1 MDGVST
7 AGAERIGAGQ
17 RRIHGV
23 AVINV
28 IAAPVVAKLMT
39 DQVGLAR
46 GTEPSFAK
54 AVPNVRTA
62 DGVEVGHTNGA
73 AIKVA
78 PAKHLDQIALN
89 TLLAANPMA
98 SNLIE
103 QAASISCVVGVTGV
117 ASDNDGRDGVRD
129 VDFWFIVKAIHIV
142 DIGVDFGLRISA
154 IVLVELVIHIT
165 RQFAFIEKPAEK
177 SGRQVRNFFEA
188 ILKFFIR
195 KDRKVVDSARSFAW
209 FYFGFMS

>member
-1 MDGVST
+1 MIGRAILTQSKEEATTALTSTFVKICAESGIEAARAGIGNSGSNAVAGSSGCLDGVST
-7 AGAERIGAGQ
+7 VGAERIGAGQ
-17 RRIHGV
+17 RGIHGV

-28 IAAPVVAKLMT
+28 IAAPVVSKLMT

-103 QAASISCVVGVTGV
+103 QAASIGRVVGVTGV

-129 VDFWFIVKAIHIV
+129 VDFWFVVKAIHIV
-142 DIGVDFGLRISA
+142 DVGVDFGL
-154 IVLVELVIHIT
+154 
-165 RQFAFIEKPAEK
+165 
-177 SGRQVRNFFEA
+177 
-188 ILKFFIR
+188 
-195 KDRKVVDSARSFAW
+195 
-209 FYFGFMS
+209 